1 MLILYLYQICYSNT
15 RLAMQFDIFLFPR
28 EREYNLVH
36 AHTNNQIS
44 TYQLIAIELL
54 LRNKILISISFGN
67 RFALFQHSL
76 IQLFFKWLKQCLS
89 FQLIFSRYDK
99 SLKKKRFFFQN
110 CLLIL
115 SKWLMTN

>member
-54 LRNKILISISFGN
+54 LRNKILISIGFGN

-76 IQLFFKWLKQCLS
+76 IRLFFKLVKTMFIISIVLDMIKVKKND
-89 FQLIFSRYDK
+89 FFSKLFID
-99 SLKKKRFFFQN
+99 FE
-110 CLLIL
+110 
-115 SKWLMTN
+115 